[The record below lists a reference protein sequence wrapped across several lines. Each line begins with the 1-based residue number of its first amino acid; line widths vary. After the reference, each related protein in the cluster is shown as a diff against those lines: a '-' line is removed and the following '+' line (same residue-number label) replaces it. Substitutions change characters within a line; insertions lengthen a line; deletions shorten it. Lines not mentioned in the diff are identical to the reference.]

1 MPVEVHQRDGRLR
14 FRVRVAP
21 GARKAGIVGPHG
33 GALKVRVQAPP
44 ERGKANRE
52 VCALLADHLGVAP
65 ADVTVVAGHA
75 SRDKTIEVTGPG
87 VAAARRVLESA

>member
-1 MPVEVHQRDGRLR
+1 VPVDVHERDGCLR

-21 GARKAGIVGPHG
+21 GARKAGVVGPHG

-52 VCALLADHLGVAP
+52 VCALLARHLGVAL
-65 ADVTVVAGHA
+65 ADVSVVAGHA
-75 SRDKTIEVTGPG
+75 SRDKTIEVRGPG
-87 VAAARRVLESA
+87 IVAARRVLEST